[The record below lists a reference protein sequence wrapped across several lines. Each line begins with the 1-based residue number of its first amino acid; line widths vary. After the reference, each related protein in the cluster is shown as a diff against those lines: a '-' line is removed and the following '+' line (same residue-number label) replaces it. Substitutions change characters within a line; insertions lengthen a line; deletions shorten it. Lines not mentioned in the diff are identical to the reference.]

1 MEQLKDRIAEA
12 VYPEDVERQ
21 LVYKQKLEHN
31 HHWQFDSLTN
41 KNVEKWGKWTT
52 HDVMFGH
59 IIHEGSK
66 KMKRFSHLKP
76 GDIAEKRGDR
86 WHAIANIYEPYV
98 ITRQIR
104 GGRVRYSDRYYFKI
118 SPCAD
123 ERVVELLLQNDF
135 FYDEGTLTEDE
146 MRCLVSRIM
155 SRDNPVEETQVP
167 LAVLKLLPVQRV
179 RDRYY
184 HCYRS
189 LPHQLGTF
197 GVSRTKIAP
206 DTPVYTQ
213 ADLFEAMG
221 LPMTEEN
228 VMNNIIC

>member
-1 MEQLKDRIAEA
+1 MEELRDRIAEA

-21 LVYKQKLEHN
+21 LLYKQKLEHN

-41 KNVEKWGKWTT
+41 KNVEKWGKWMT

-59 IIHEGSK
+59 IMHEGSK
-66 KMKRFSHLKP
+66 KMKRFAHLKP

-86 WHAIANIYEPYV
+86 WQAIANIYEPYI
-98 ITRQIR
+98 ITRQLR

-118 SPCAD
+118 SPCTD
-123 ERVVELLLQNDF
+123 ESVVDLLLQNDF

-146 MRCLVSRIM
+146 TRCLVSRIIT
-155 SRDNPVEETQVP
+155 RDNPVEETQVP
-167 LAVLKLLPVQRV
+167 LSVLELLPVQQVGHRC
-179 RDRYY
+179 Y

-189 LPHQLGTF
+189 LPQQLKT
-197 GVSRTKIAP
+197 VCVPRSNIAP

-213 ADLFEAMG
+213 ADLFDALEI
-221 LPMTEEN
+221 PMTKEN
-228 VMNNIIC
+228 VIRNIIC